1 MKKSTVHR
9 KTVDFQASHILFG
22 RNKYTKHQKEIS
34 VICGFFFFVKKLN
47 EIIFGVI
54 CKRYF
59 ELFVNVQIVTVFKS
73 KGK

>member
-1 MKKSTVHR
+1 MYKKIT
-9 KTVDFQASHILFG
+9 KENIGQYFADFSQ
-22 RNKYTKHQKEIS
+22 EI
-34 VICGFFFFVKKLN
+34 KKLN